1 MNTDRL
7 SDTDPDSTGA
17 TPLLPLAPPP
27 LKLCLHTLL
36 LQWKGPV
43 SSLLSVL
50 SSSLRLA
57 GVIVVVACGGSGGNS
72 EKNDRNAVQLL
83 ASLLYGLWFACSDA
97 AMTSLWTPKRLL
109 TTSRLSC
116 MSTSFAMWLFFKM
129 TSSCKS
135 AKSKFSLL
143 EQLSSFW
150 SSCWVFFLSRCDGS
164 LMPNEE
170 CFFVLFFLN
179 SSLWFSCA
187 ECTLS
192 VCFWRAFAFCESL
205 MYYLVLLWS
214 RGCVALCRN
223 KQQLRFSSDSPTKLE
238 WLEGKLKFS
247 LIKQVPNESG
257 PTKLEW
263 RSHELQNT
271 RVGLC
276 RSPRPARVRSPYMH
290 ERKVLWAETFTPKNT
305 PLSCLRHLKVWDQNS
320 IIMNILTF
328 MIYKFD
334 LIHKVQFSNIHEVC

>member
-1 MNTDRL
+1 MSHGTFFNWIWQCSLMLDRLKTPLGWGIIPLQPSLLPICGCLVFSSFLSECVRPGKLPSLFVPQFRWQIDFDSVNTDRL

-57 GVIVVVACGGSGGNS
+57 GAIVVVACGGSGGNS

-170 CFFVLFFLN
+170 CFFVLFF
-179 SSLWFSCA
+179 
-187 ECTLS
+187 
-192 VCFWRAFAFCESL
+192 
-205 MYYLVLLWS
+205 
-214 RGCVALCRN
+214 
-223 KQQLRFSSDSPTKLE
+223 
-238 WLEGKLKFS
+238 
-247 LIKQVPNESG
+247 
-257 PTKLEW
+257 
-263 RSHELQNT
+263 
-271 RVGLC
+271 
-276 RSPRPARVRSPYMH
+276 
-290 ERKVLWAETFTPKNT
+290 
-305 PLSCLRHLKVWDQNS
+305 
-320 IIMNILTF
+320 
-328 MIYKFD
+328 
-334 LIHKVQFSNIHEVC
+334 